1 MASGAGLVHKRG
13 KKVKLSKF
21 IPLIMLML
29 ILKFFVVLPVLAGN
43 NDSLPSHGYIGEAA
57 DGWSYTRHY
66 SGMRLSIYWASNID
80 CFITGD
86 NVIKIGYTA
95 DITKTGPRFKINSY
109 TDLTI
114 YDYMNRDNIG
124 KGKSYDIK
132 ISDVDQYR
140 WIGKG
145 EVFNLYSQDI
155 IDLMPDVWTGT
166 KEQWDIWFEGGR
178 DGEYKDYRNIPE
190 IFKLCGAE
198 ITVDDFKNGIY
209 VERNYRS
216 EPGVY
221 KIFLSRL
228 LILL

>member
-1 MASGAGLVHKRG
+1 M
-13 KKVKLSKF
+13 KF
-21 IPLIMLML
+21 RKSVILII
-29 ILKFFVVLPVLAGN
+29 ILLTILCVFEFQIVAGN
-43 NDSLPSHGYIGEAA
+43 NDSLPSYGYIGDGAA
-57 DGWSYTRHY
+57 EGWKYTRHY
-66 SGMRLSIYWASNID
+66 SGIRISIYWAPDINS
-80 CFITGD
+80 FVSGQG
-86 NVIKIGYTA
+86 VIPIGKTV
-95 DITKTGPRFKINSY
+95 DVTKTGPEYRIKSFTNRTIYKYMLNDNMDGGMPYSALSTDYDEYNFIGLGEIFNSY
-109 TDLTI
+109 
-114 YDYMNRDNIG
+114 G
-124 KGKSYDIK
+124 
-132 ISDVDQYR
+132 
-140 WIGKG
+140 
-145 EVFNLYSQDI
+145 QDI
-155 IDLMPDVWTGT
+155 VSLMPDVWTGT